1 MGQDLHGDSWTATTT
16 AVAAAAATVASPPQP
31 PGAAP
36 SPPPAVAHQ
45 KCVFIPQAYAFRC
58 IAQPKISALI
68 FLRPTLHSNSHEWH
82 RSKRDRLTDLPHVA
96 GTGLRTHAD
105 AGRKKGVSGLGVS
118 LLLVPFFCSLPVFP
132 RLSARVVLLFS
143 PRCCFLFFV
152 PLVMTHVHPWNV
164 LLMVV
169 DDARKRS

>member
-1 MGQDLHGDSWTATTT
+1 MDELELQLGILINGIGLNGPPDGPFSRGRDW
-16 AVAAAAATVASPPQP
+16 ASHACRC
-31 PGAAP
+31 GTRERCLWVCV
-36 SPPPAVAHQ
+36 SP
-45 KCVFIPQAYAFRC
+45 
-58 IAQPKISALI
+58 
-68 FLRPTLHSNSHEWH
+68 
-82 RSKRDRLTDLPHVA
+82 
-96 GTGLRTHAD
+96 
-105 AGRKKGVSGLGVS
+105 
-118 LLLVPFFCSLPVFP
+118 LLVPFFCSLPVFP